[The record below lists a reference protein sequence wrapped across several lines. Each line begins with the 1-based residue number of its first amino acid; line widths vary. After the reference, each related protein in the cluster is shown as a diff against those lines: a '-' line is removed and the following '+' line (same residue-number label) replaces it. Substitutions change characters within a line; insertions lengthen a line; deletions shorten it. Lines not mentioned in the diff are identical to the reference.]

1 MTKDEYIEVVCKREL
16 NSTIESLEYVIQN
29 IYDLIGDLQKGKIT
43 IEDIPKPYKYII
55 REDVEYEKRIW

>member
-16 NSTIESLEYVIQN
+16 NSTIESLEWMIQN

-55 REDVEYEKRIW
+55 RGEVE